1 MTGEGKSS
9 LILTLKNINENH
21 FRSPKA
27 FAYRRK
33 TYPPRACHLAVTAR
47 PSQREGGF
55 ICSQSPTKFR
65 EGPPLGGSGAAR
77 GGLLKKTCCSPRATL
92 PEPSARPSQ
101 REGNFL
107 LVQLQNLRVGLPNSM
122 KFPMTNRATI
132 HTFQK
137 AIKEDPFGEIQTRL
151 GKTLGLSRQAGA
163 NALAQHAIYQT
174 KRRVQLGAKMP
185 SDLKAP
191 RILGF
196 SEPNAHFG
204 ASL

>member
-1 MTGEGKSS
+1 
-9 LILTLKNINENH
+9 
-21 FRSPKA
+21 
-27 FAYRRK
+27 
-33 TYPPRACHLAVTAR
+33 
-47 PSQREGGF
+47 
-55 ICSQSPTKFR
+55 
-65 EGPPLGGSGAAR
+65 
-77 GGLLKKTCCSPRATL
+77 
-92 PEPSARPSQ
+92 
-101 REGNFL
+101 
-107 LVQLQNLRVGLPNSM
+107 M